1 MKVAASIA
9 GEHGGGPHRAK
20 LVHVQREARKMV
32 MEDTEGHNFLKM
44 VALTL
49 EDKQKL
55 LSSLEHMMKRC

>member
-1 MKVAASIA
+1 MYN
-9 GEHGGGPHRAK
+9 AK
-20 LVHVQREARKMV
+20 LEARKMV

-44 VALTL
+44 VALTS

>member
-1 MKVAASIA
+1 
-9 GEHGGGPHRAK
+9 
-20 LVHVQREARKMV
+20 MV

-55 LSSLEHMMKRC
+55 LSSLEHIYDEEVLIELEKYKFLLMVAFTLELMIGV